1 MKTITLFIKGIII
14 GIGKIIPGVSGAVLA
29 IILKVYDEGLNSI
42 INFFKNPKQNILFLT
57 QIGLGILVGIIL
69 FSNIINYTLTNYYV
83 ITMLFFIGLI
93 IGGIPSILKEVDK
106 KDYIYSLITIILFTI
121 ISITNIN
128 NNYLITNTYKDYL
141 VFFLGG
147 ITEALGTVIPGLSST
162 ALLLILGI
170 YNTLIT
176 KISNISK
183 LIIDLKILLP
193 FTIGLIIGLIL
204 ISKLIIYLLNK
215 HKKKTYSIII
225 GLLIS
230 SIITL
235 IIKTFIIT
243 PSLIELLI
251 GLLLMILGII
261 ISNILG

>member
-57 QIGLGILVGIIL
+57 KIGLGILVGIIL
-69 FSNIINYTLTNYYV
+69 
-83 ITMLFFIGLI
+83 
-93 IGGIPSILKEVDK
+93 
-106 KDYIYSLITIILFTI
+106 
-121 ISITNIN
+121 ITNIN

-193 FTIGLIIGLIL
+193 FTIGLILGLIL

-235 IIKTFIIT
+235 IIKTFLIT

-251 GLLLMILGII
+251 GLLLMIIGII

>member
-1 MKTITLFIKGIII
+1 
-14 GIGKIIPGVSGAVLA
+14 
-29 IILKVYDEGLNSI
+29 
-42 INFFKNPKQNILFLT
+42 
-57 QIGLGILVGIIL
+57 
-69 FSNIINYTLTNYYV
+69 
-83 ITMLFFIGLI
+83 MLFFIGLI

-193 FTIGLIIGLIL
+193 FNIGLILGLIL

-235 IIKTFIIT
+235 IIKTFLIT

-251 GLLLMILGII
+251 GLLLMIIGII